1 VSSNMDI
8 QEGMQVYGPNDQMI
22 GRVESLHGNGF
33 HVAGRHIGRDQVTRV
48 EHNRIYLQ
56 GTGAMAGTGTNIAT
70 GATEGEVRVPVVEE
84 QLQVGKREVDLG
96 EVEIRRRV
104 VEEEQNVPVTLR
116 REEVTVEQV
125 GTPTRPLRAGEEAFQ
140 EGTIR
145 VPVRG
150 EEAVVAKEAVVTGEV
165 VVEKDVTTDQQQVG
179 DTVRRTEVDFD
190 ENYNQARTAFQQDFT
205 TRASSSTDDWSRNRT
220 FEHAEPNYRAGYTAG
235 TDQRYA
241 NRQFEDVEPELRR
254 DYESG
259 TWGASGTAARN
270 SSATGSTGTTGTTRT
285 ARTTGTTGG
294 DSWER
299 LREEV
304 RHGFQTARN
313 RTR

>member
-1 VSSNMDI
+1 MDI

-22 GRVESLHGNGF
+22 GRVESLHGDGF

-48 EHNRIYLQ
+48 EHNRVYLQ
-56 GTGAMAGTGTNIAT
+56 GTGATTGTGANIAT
-70 GATEGEVRVPVVEE
+70 GAAAGEVRVPVVEE

-104 VEEEQNVPVTLR
+104 VEEEQSVPVTLR

-125 GTPTRPLRAGEEAFQ
+125 GTPTRPLQPGEDAFQ

-165 VVEKDVTTDQQQVG
+165 VVEKDVTNQQQQVA

-190 ENYNQARTAFQQDFT
+190 ENYNQARTGFQQDFT
-205 TRASSSTDDWSRNRT
+205 TRASSATDDRSRNRT
-220 FEHAEPNYRAGYTAG
+220 FEHAEPNYRAGYQAG
-235 TDQRYA
+235 TDQRYSG
-241 NRQFEDVEPELRR
+241 QEFETVEPDLRR
-254 DYESG
+254 QYESSGWNATTGG
-259 TWGASGTAARN
+259 TGATSGTGTSGAKTQGTGATGASKRGT
-270 SSATGSTGTTGTTRT
+270 SGT
-285 ARTTGTTGG
+285 G
-294 DSWER
+294 DSWEH

>member
-1 VSSNMDI
+1 VSRDIQI
-8 QEGMQVYGPNDQMI
+8 QEGMQVYGANDQMI
-22 GRVESLHGNGF
+22 GRVESIHGNGF
-33 HVAGRHIGRDQVTRV
+33 HVAGQHIGRDQVMRV
-48 EHNRIYLQ
+48 EHNRVYLQ
-56 GTGAMAGTGTNIAT
+56 GTGTNIAT

-104 VEEEQNVPVTLR
+104 VEEEQSVPVTLR
-116 REEVTVEQV
+116 REEVQVEQV
-125 GTPTRPLRAGEEAFQ
+125 GTPARPLQPGEDAFQ

-165 VVEKDVTTDQQQVG
+165 AVDKNVTTDQRQVS
-179 DTVRRTEVDFD
+179 DTVRHTEVDFD
-190 ENYNQARTAFQQDFT
+190 ENYDRARTGFEQDFT
-205 TRASSSTDDWSRNRT
+205 TRASSATDDWSRNRT
-220 FEHAEPNYRAGYTAG
+220 FEHAEPNYRAGYMAG
-235 TDQRYA
+235 TDKRYA
-241 NRQFEDVEPELRR
+241 GRQFEDIEPDLRR

-259 TWGASGTAARN
+259 TWGASGK
-270 SSATGSTGTTGTTRT
+270 TTRGT
-285 ARTTGTTGG
+285 RTTGT

-313 RTR
+313 RNR

>member
-1 VSSNMDI
+1 MSGQTDRNRETPGVEAPGPIDRALDRDRDDRI
-8 QEGMQVYGPNDQMI
+8 DVREGNKDR
-22 GRVESLHGNGF
+22 RVGGTS
-33 HVAGRHIGRDQVTRV
+33 TRASGEYV
-48 EHNRIYLQ
+48 EGEDR
-56 GTGAMAGTGTNIAT
+56 
-70 GATEGEVRVPVVEE
+70 EVRVPVVEE

-104 VEEEQNVPVTLR
+104 VEEQQSVPVTLR
-116 REEVTVEQV
+116 HEEVQIEQV
-125 GTPTRPLRAGEEAFQ
+125 GTPTRPLRPGEDAFQ

-165 VVEKDVTTDQQQVG
+165 VVEKDVTTDQRQVS

-190 ENYNQARTAFQQDFT
+190 EDYSRARTGFEQDFT
-205 TRASSSTDDWSRNRT
+205 TRTSAATDDWSRSRT

-241 NRQFEDVEPELRR
+241 GREFDDIEPDLRR

-259 TWGASGTAARN
+259 NWGMSGTAGT
-270 SSATGSTGTTGTTRT
+270 SVATGGTGMATRGTGATTSGAGR
-285 ARTTGTTGG
+285 TTGG
-294 DSWER
+294 DGWER

-304 RHGFQTARN
+304 RHGFHTARN
-313 RTR
+313 RMR

>member
-1 VSSNMDI
+1 VSRDIQI
-8 QEGMQVYGPNDQMI
+8 QEGMQVYGANDQMI
-22 GRVESLHGNGF
+22 GRVESIHGDGF
-33 HVAGRHIGRDQVTRV
+33 HVAGQHIGRDMVTRV

-56 GTGAMAGTGTNIAT
+56 GTGAMAGTGANIAT
-70 GATEGEVRVPVVEE
+70 GATEGEIRVPVVEE

-104 VEEEQNVPVTLR
+104 VEEEQTVPVTLR
-116 REEVTVEQV
+116 REEVQVEQV
-125 GTPTRPLRAGEEAFQ
+125 GTPARPLRPGEDAFQ

-190 ENYNQARTAFQQDFT
+190 ENYAQARTGFEQDFT
-205 TRASSSTDDWSRNRT
+205 TRASAATDERSRSRT
-220 FEHAEPNYRAGYTAG
+220 FEHAEPNYRAGYMAG
-235 TDQRYA
+235 TDQRYTD
-241 NRQFEDVEPELRR
+241 RQFEDVEPDLRR

-259 TWGASGTAARN
+259 TWGASGAT
-270 SSATGSTGTTGTTRT
+270 SQATGSTGR
-285 ARTTGTTGG
+285 AKGTTGG
-294 DSWER
+294 DSWEH

>member
-1 VSSNMDI
+1 MSSNMDI

-48 EHNRIYLQ
+48 EHNRVYLQ
-56 GTGAMAGTGTNIAT
+56 GSGATAGTGRNIAT

-104 VEEEQNVPVTLR
+104 VEEEQSVPVTLR
-116 REEVTVEQV
+116 REEVRVEQV
-125 GTPTRPLRAGEEAFQ
+125 GTPTRPLQAGEEAFQ

-165 VVEKDVTTDQQQVG
+165 VVEKEATTEQQQVS

-190 ENYNQARTAFQQDFT
+190 ENYNQARTGFQQDFT
-205 TRASSSTDDWSRNRT
+205 TRSASANDEWSRSRT
-220 FEHAEPNYRAGYTAG
+220 FEHAEPNYRAGYMAG
-235 TDQRYA
+235 ADQRYTG
-241 NRQFEDVEPELRR
+241 RQFEDVEPDLRR

-259 TWGASGTAARN
+259 TWGTSGAATRN
-270 SSATGSTGTTGTTRT
+270 AGTTGTSRMSGATGSTR
-285 ARTTGTTGG
+285 TTGG

>member
-1 VSSNMDI
+1 MVSGNMDI
-8 QEGMQVYGPNDQMI
+8 QEGMQVYGADNQMI
-22 GRVESLHGNGF
+22 GRVDRVHGDGFDVSGF
-33 HVAGRHIGRDQVTRV
+33 HYDRDSVMRV
-48 EHNRIYLQ
+48 EHNRVYIEGV
-56 GTGAMAGTGTNIAT
+56 GTREGTAGADASLA
-70 GATEGEVRVPVVEE
+70 AEGEDREVRVPVVEE

-104 VEEEQNVPVTLR
+104 VEEEQSVPVTLR
-116 REEVTVEQV
+116 REDVRVEQV
-125 GTPTRPLRAGEEAFQ
+125 GTPTRPLQPGEEAFQ

-165 VVEKDVTTDQQQVG
+165 VVDKDVTTDQRQVG

-190 ENYNQARTAFQQDFT
+190 ENYQRARTGFEQDFT
-205 TRASSSTDDWSRNRT
+205 TRTAAATDDWGRNRT
-220 FEHAEPNYRAGYTAG
+220 FERAEPNYRAGYMAG
-235 TDQRYA
+235 TDRRYTG
-241 NRQFEDVEPELRR
+241 QEFEAVEPQLRR

-259 TWGASGTAARN
+259 TWGATGATTSGA
-270 SSATGSTGTTGTTRT
+270 GTTGRD
-285 ARTTGTTGG
+285 G
-294 DSWER
+294 WEH

-313 RTR
+313 RMS

>member
-1 VSSNMDI
+1 MDI

-22 GRVESLHGNGF
+22 GRVESIHGNGF
-33 HVAGRHIGRDQVTRV
+33 HVAGQHIGRDQVTRI
-48 EHNRIYLQ
+48 EHNRVYLQ
-56 GTGAMAGTGTNIAT
+56 GTGAMMGTNRSTAT

-104 VEEEQNVPVTLR
+104 VEEQQSVPVTLR
-116 REEVTVEQV
+116 REEVHVEQV
-125 GTPTRPLRAGEEAFQ
+125 GTPARPLQAGEEAFQ

-165 VVEKDVTTDQQQVG
+165 VVEKDMTTDQQQVG
-179 DTVRRTEVDFD
+179 GTVRRSEVDFD
-190 ENYNQARTAFQQDFT
+190 ENYNQARTGFQQDFT
-205 TRASSSTDDWSRNRT
+205 TRASSATDERSRNRT
-220 FEHAEPNYRAGYTAG
+220 FEHAEPNYRAGYVAG
-235 TDQRYA
+235 TDQRYSD
-241 NRQFEDVEPELRR
+241 RQFEDVEPDLRR
-254 DYESG
+254 EYESG
-259 TWGASGTAARN
+259 SWGASGTATRA
-270 SSATGSTGTTGTTRT
+270 TGTTGASR
-285 ARTTGTTGG
+285 ATGTTGG
-294 DSWER
+294 DSWEH

-313 RTR
+313 RAR

>member
-1 VSSNMDI
+1 VSSMDI

-22 GRVESLHGNGF
+22 GRVESLHGDGF

-48 EHNRIYLQ
+48 EHNRVYLQ
-56 GTGAMAGTGTNIAT
+56 GTGAMTGTGSNIAT
-70 GATEGEVRVPVVEE
+70 GAAEGEVRVPVVEE

-104 VEEEQNVPVTLR
+104 VEEEQSVPVTLR

-125 GTPTRPLRAGEEAFQ
+125 GTPTRPLQPGEDAFQ

-165 VVEKDVTTDQQQVG
+165 VVEKDVTTDQRQVA

-190 ENYNQARTAFQQDFT
+190 ENYDRARTGFQQDFT
-205 TRASSSTDDWSRNRT
+205 TRTSAATDDWGRNRT
-220 FEHAEPNYRAGYTAG
+220 FEQAEPNYRAGFRAG
-235 TDQRYA
+235 TDQRYSG
-241 NRQFEDVEPELRR
+241 QEFEALEPQLRR

-259 TWGASGTAARN
+259 SWSTAGAATSG
-270 SSATGSTGTTGTTRT
+270 TGSTRATTSSKS
-285 ARTTGTTGG
+285 GTTGG

>member
-1 VSSNMDI
+1 MDI

-22 GRVESLHGNGF
+22 GRVESLHGDGF
-33 HVAGRHIGRDQVTRV
+33 HVAGRHVGRDQVTRV
-48 EHNRIYLQ
+48 EHNRVYLQ
-56 GTGAMAGTGTNIAT
+56 GTGAMTGTESNIAT

-96 EVEIRRRV
+96 EVEIRRHV
-104 VEEEQNVPVTLR
+104 VEEEQSVPVTLR

-125 GTPTRPLRAGEEAFQ
+125 GTPSRPLRPGEEAFQ

-165 VVEKDVTTDQQQVG
+165 VVEKDVTTDQQQVS

-190 ENYNQARTAFQQDFT
+190 ENYDRARTGFQQDFT
-205 TRASSSTDDWSRNRT
+205 TRASSAADDWSRKRT
-220 FEHAEPNYRAGYTAG
+220 FEQAEPNYRAGYQAG
-235 TDQRYA
+235 TDQRYT
-241 NRQFEDVEPELRR
+241 NRKFEEVEPDLRSE
-254 DYESG
+254 YE
-259 TWGASGTAARN
+259 AR
-270 SSATGSTGTTGTTRT
+270 SR
-285 ARTTGTTGG
+285 GTTGG

>member
-1 VSSNMDI
+1 M
-8 QEGMQVYGPNDQMI
+8 
-22 GRVESLHGNGF
+22 
-33 HVAGRHIGRDQVTRV
+33 RV
-48 EHNRIYLQ
+48 EHNRDNHQ
-56 GTGAMAGTGTNIAT
+56 GTGTNIAT
-70 GATEGEVRVPVVEE
+70 GATEGEDREPEVEE

-104 VEEEQNVPVTLR
+104 VEEEQSVPVTLR
-116 REEVTVEQV
+116 REEVQVEQV
-125 GTPTRPLRAGEEAFQ
+125 GTPARPLRPGEEAFQ

-165 VVEKDVTTDQQQVG
+165 VVEKDVTTDQRQVG

-190 ENYNQARTAFQQDFT
+190 ENYNRVRGEFEQDFT
-205 TRASSSTDDWSRNRT
+205 TRASSANDDWSRSRT

-235 TDQRYA
+235 TDQRYSG
-241 NRQFEDVEPELRR
+241 RQFEDVEPDLRR

-259 TWGASGTAARN
+259 TWGASGAT
-270 SSATGSTGTTGTTRT
+270 SQATGSTGRS
-285 ARTTGTTGG
+285 TGTTGG

-313 RTR
+313 RGR